1 MNGKSPGN
9 MRQDVPSR
17 AISPRGIY
25 RFAQSAL
32 ASFRLMK
39 TDSQQLIAKM
49 PKKLTQIEVIAQ
61 FRQVHGDRYDYRL
74 VSYRG
79 GHELIQVI
87 CPVHGAFDVAPG
99 HHKNGV
105 GCRHC
110 YFDGNRKKLA
120 DFILRAEKAHPSGRY
135 DYGLVPSDVR
145 LQDKVPIR
153 CLVHGLVF
161 EQTASAHVA
170 GHTGCPEC
178 RSSKLLGGRSNIG
191 TYKTPATLQKDFVER
206 AKSVHGDSYDYSQV
220 DYRGAAQRI
229 KIICRLHGPFLQSA
243 TNHLRGSQCPK
254 CSQAKKHQASFK
266 ARCIELGVDYH
277 RALKRRQAGM
287 TDAQVFA
294 GAYLRGERK
303 VNPITVGGIEYPNLE
318 AAVRALDPVASSAT
332 IARWIE
338 AGMSPDEAF
347 AKIPNPGY
355 ANGIIYLVEHI
366 ASGRKYVGLTIVQI
380 EERWRRHVEQAYMN
394 QIKNY
399 ESLHAAI
406 RKYGPASFKIQQIDQ
421 GVCKSDLEGKERY
434 WINKLSSLAPEGF
447 NISPGGGSGGAHG
460 RAVVVD
466 GIRFDSVRAAAEYVA
481 RTRGISFEAAKGRI
495 RSGRID
501 VRAPS
506 KPGHAISK
514 TKAYKAWSQVV
525 HCTTNPKSRDF
536 IPGLAVHRA
545 WRDFQTFLADVGQ
558 PPSETMAFVRLDK
571 SRGFEPGNCAWISR
585 SEAARMSA
593 KSQQSRKNAFSA
605 TVV

>member
-1 MNGKSPGN
+1 M
-9 MRQDVPSR
+9 
-17 AISPRGIY
+17 A
-25 RFAQSAL
+25 RF
-32 ASFRLMK
+32 
-39 TDSQQLIAKM
+39 T
-49 PKKLTQIEVIAQ
+49 
-61 FRQVHGDRYDYRL
+61 QVHGAKYDYSL
-74 VSYRG
+74 VCYRG
-79 GHELIQVI
+79 SNELVKVI
-87 CPVHGAFDVAPG
+87 CPVHGPFNVAAG

-110 YFDGNRKKLA
+110 YFAGNRKERA
-120 DFILRAEKAHPSGRY
+120 DFILRAKTAHHDGRY
-135 DYGLVPSDVR
+135 DYSLVPADVR
-145 LQDKVPIR
+145 RQDKVSIR

-161 EQTASAHVA
+161 EQTASAHMA
-170 GHTGCPEC
+170 GHTGCLEC
-178 RSSKLLGGRSNIG
+178 RSSKLLGSKSNIG
-191 TYKTPATLQKDFVER
+191 TYKTTDDLHKEFVAR
-206 AKSVHGDSYDYSQV
+206 ARDVHGNSYDYSQV

-229 KIICRLHGPFLQSA
+229 KILCRIHGPFLQSA

-254 CSQAKKHQASFK
+254 CSLAKKHQASFK

-303 VNPITVGGIEYPNLE
+303 VNPITVGGIEYPNVE

-380 EERWRRHVEQAYMN
+380 VERWRRHVEQAYMN
-394 QIKNY
+394 QITNY

-406 RKYGPASFKIQQIDQ
+406 RKYGPESFQIQQIDQ

-434 WINKLSSLAPEGF
+434 WIKKLSSLAPEGF

-460 RAVVVD
+460 RAIVVD

-481 RTRGISFEAAKGRI
+481 RTRGISFAAAKGRL

-501 VRAPS
+501 IRAPS

-514 TKAYKAWSQVV
+514 TKAYAAWSQVV
-525 HCTTNPKSRDF
+525 HCTTNPQSRAF
-536 IPGLAVHRA
+536 IQGVEVDRA
-545 WRDFQTFLADVGQ
+545 WKDFYSFLADVGH
-558 PPSETMAFVRLDK
+558 PPSKGVVFVRLDK
-571 SRGFEPGNCAWISR
+571 SRGFEPANCAWVSR
-585 SEAARMSA
+585 SEAAKISA
-593 KSQQSRKNAFSA
+593 KSQRSRTSA
-605 TVV
+605 VNTTVV